1 MKYLKLFENYNPQDP
16 SDVKIGKAINTLYNS
31 VRVSPSLKHIV
42 KDVEKIEDL
51 FNIYGKEKSSEIV
64 NKLNQ
69 LEPEIN
75 KWNMDDEE
83 YLMKDDRG
91 LKSAPTSQLKV
102 VLSLLEKYQN
112 QPKDSKDKSVV
123 NKDPQTRYKEL
134 LAEWKDNQKK
144 LGKNTTPGQGTRTR
158 LMRQAKEGVK

>member
-51 FNIYGKEKSSEIV
+51 FNIYGKEKLSEIV

-112 QPKDSKDKSVV
+112 KPKDKSFV

-134 LAEWKDNQKK
+134 LAEWKVSQKNQ
-144 LGKNTTPGQGTRTR
+144 GKNTTPGQGTRNR
-158 LMRQAKEGVK
+158 LMRQAKEGK